1 MQYKIL
7 VVDDEPAN
15 LRLLE
20 RLLRGTYEVVTAVS
34 GDLALELL
42 SVHDISLIIS
52 DQRMPGMTGIEFL
65 KRAAE
70 MRPQTVRIML
80 TGYSDAEALVEA
92 INSGSVYKYLTKP
105 WVNEDLLQTA
115 KRALQHYESMRA
127 QRQLQVS
134 HERLQERLRAMKEV
148 VIRLAGEMLRVNDA
162 GAATRAARTR
172 NTAIQIGRTMQL
184 GPGELEPLGIAGF
197 LFEVSDRNVSELEDD
212 LRFLSELP
220 EFEEVVDI
228 LHSANES
235 FDGSGFPNGF
245 ANEEIPLASRIVTVA
260 QAYQHIA
267 SMDGLELTENEI
279 LEELGMLSGARLDPE
294 IVEAFCDQDIPRI
307 PCMPESP
314 GIYAN

>member
-197 LFEVSDRNVSELEDD
+197 LFEVSDRNVSKLEDD

-279 LEELGMLSGARLDPE
+279 LEELRMLSGARLDPE

>member
-1 MQYKIL
+1 
-7 VVDDEPAN
+7 
-15 LRLLE
+15 
-20 RLLRGTYEVVTAVS
+20 
-34 GDLALELL
+34 
-42 SVHDISLIIS
+42 
-52 DQRMPGMTGIEFL
+52 MTGIEFL

-197 LFEVSDRNVSELEDD
+197 LFEVSDRNVSKLEDD

-220 EFEEVVDI
+220 EFEEVVNI

-279 LEELGMLSGARLDPE
+279 LEELRMLSGARLDPE

-314 GIYAN
+314 GISAN